1 MHEYANYIADMINYR
16 LVTLMMC
23 IQAIT
28 AESVPKSEVYTSRH
42 CIQWSSMFCIKIK
55 FISKSLESAH
65 EQFGLSMRLSN
76 VTMIS
81 VQKKS

>member
-1 MHEYANYIADMINYR
+1 
-16 LVTLMMC
+16 
-23 IQAIT
+23 
-28 AESVPKSEVYTSRH
+28 
-42 CIQWSSMFCIKIK
+42 MFCIKIK

-81 VQKKS
+81 VQKVNKKKYNADAQKMIAGAPHEIYISTVNR